1 MLRVPLTVCFIC
13 ATDAWKKVSRVV
25 FFSPLLLR
33 AGLRYLSRHRWQAL
47 LALTGITLG
56 VAVVLAVELANNG
69 ARAAFQLSAQ
79 QLQGKATHRLVVPD
93 ASLPD
98 DVYIRL
104 QGEAGGPPMAPVVSD
119 WVRVTGHEGRY
130 RLVGFDL
137 FAEAPFRTQLAALSD
152 AAGSVRDWLT
162 QADAV
167 LLSQDTAMTLSV
179 SEGDTLDIVYQG
191 RPLTLRVLRIDAQPG
206 SAGRDLLLVDIA
218 TAKSILGMPGRLS
231 HVDLILDAGSEQW
244 VRQRI
249 PSEVQLMAVAEQ
261 AQGVTRLS
269 AAFELNLTA
278 MSLLALLVG
287 MFLIFN
293 AMTFSIVQRRTLFG
307 RLRAIG
313 VTPRELF
320 GLIMLEAVVVA
331 VPGTLLGVLLG
342 VWLGQGLTRLVAA
355 TISELYYNVSVTA
368 LHLQWPTL
376 ITVVVLGLLATLLAT
391 LLPALQAARTPALK
405 TLSRAALEQSARRA
419 IPLWAAA
426 GLVLL
431 LAGLL
436 LALALPGGVI
446 LSFAGLFM
454 LVLGAALMTPLVIR
468 VLHRVLARRAW
479 SGLWRMGVRDLDRHL
494 SRLGIAVAALM
505 VALSASIG
513 VGVMV
518 DSMRA
523 GVNSWLT
530 ELLNADL
537 YVAADGFA
545 EGATLPAPV
554 VEAVSGLSAVAAF
567 SRYRERTLSLAGRRV
582 EVIGARLVPA
592 SRQGFSLIG
601 GGPSLWRE
609 FDAGA
614 LLVSES
620 LAYHLDLQP
629 GASLDL
635 PVAGGKA
642 TFTVAGLF
650 RDYASEHG
658 RLFMSEAVFRQL
670 WPGQPV
676 HTLALFAGDNDAD
689 DMRRAVTE
697 LGGRFAIVIT
707 PARAILDESM
717 AVFERTFRVTDV
729 LRFLSLIVA
738 FIGVL
743 SALMALQLERGKEYA
758 VLRALG
764 LRRRQI
770 AGLIAGESLLMGLL
784 AASVAVP
791 TGLLMAWVL
800 IESVQRRAFGWS
812 MPFNVDGGLLLQTLL
827 TGLLAAGL
835 AAVYPAW
842 RSAQRDPAPQLRED

>member
-1 MLRVPLTVCFIC
+1 MGFL
-13 ATDAWKKVSRVV
+13 
-25 FFSPLLLR
+25 SPLLLR
-33 AGLRYLSRHRWQAL
+33 AGLRHLSQHRWQAL
-47 LALTGITLG
+47 LALTGIALG
-56 VAVVLAVELANNG
+56 VAVVLAVELANSG
-69 ARAAFQLSAQ
+69 ARAAFQHSAQ
-79 QLQGKATHRLVVPD
+79 QLQGKATHRLVLPG

-98 DVYIRL
+98 DVYVRL
-104 QGEAGGPPMAPVVSD
+104 QGEAGRPPMAPVASD
-119 WVRVTGHEGRY
+119 RVRVAGREGRY

-137 FAEAPFRTQLAALSD
+137 FAEAPFRSQLAGLSN
-152 AAGSVRDWLT
+152 AGGFVRDWLT
-162 QADAV
+162 QPDALV
-167 LLSQDTAMTLSV
+167 LGQATARALAV
-179 SEGDTLDIVYQG
+179 GEGDTLDIVYQG
-191 RPLTLRVLRIDAQPG
+191 RPVTLRVLRVEAQPG
-206 SAGRDLLLVDIA
+206 SAVQDLLLVDIA
-218 TAKSILGMPGRLS
+218 TAKSILGLTGRLS

-249 PSEVQLMAVAEQ
+249 PPDVQLLTVAEQ

-293 AMTFSIVQRRTLFG
+293 AMTFSMVQRRTLFG

-355 TISELYYNVSVTA
+355 TVSELYYNVSVTA
-368 LHLQWPTL
+368 LHMEWPAL
-376 ITVVVLGLLATLLAT
+376 IIAAALGLLATLLAT
-391 LLPALQAARTPALK
+391 LLPALQAARTPALT
-405 TLSRAALEQSARRA
+405 TLSRAALEQSTRRG
-419 IPLWAAA
+419 IPVWAAV
-426 GLVLL
+426 GLALL

-454 LVLGAALMTPLVIR
+454 LVVGAALMTPLVIR
-468 VLHRVLARRAW
+468 VLHRVLARCALR
-479 SGLWRMGVRDLDRHL
+479 GLWRMGVRDLDRHL

-523 GVNSWLT
+523 AVNTWLSD
-530 ELLNADL
+530 LLSADI
-537 YVAADGFA
+537 YVAADAFA
-545 EGATLPAPV
+545 EGATLPAAV
-554 VEAVSGLSAVAAF
+554 VEAVSVLPAVAAF
-567 SRYRERTLSLAGRRV
+567 SRYRERTLPLAGRRV
-582 EVIGARLVPA
+582 EVIGARLAPA
-592 SRQGFSLIG
+592 SRQGFALTD
-601 GGPSLWRE
+601 GGPSAWQQ

-614 LLVSES
+614 LLVSEP
-620 LAYHLDLQP
+620 LAWHLGLQP
-629 GASLDL
+629 GASLEL
-635 PVAGGKA
+635 PVTGGAA
-642 TFTVAGLF
+642 TFSVAGVF

-658 RLFMSEAVFRQL
+658 RIFMDEAVYRQL
-670 WPGQPV
+670 WPEQQV
-676 HTLALFAGDNDAD
+676 NTLALFAGDNDAG
-689 DMRRAVTE
+689 DMRRAVSG
-697 LGGRFAIVIT
+697 LAGRLAIVIT

-717 AVFERTFRVTDV
+717 AVFERTFRITEV
-729 LRFLSLIVA
+729 LRVLSLTVA

-764 LRRRQI
+764 LTRGQI
-770 AGLIAGESLLMGLL
+770 AGLIGAESLLMGLL
-784 AASVAVP
+784 AASVAIP

-812 MPFNVDGGLLLQTLL
+812 MPFSVDGGLLLQTLL

-835 AAVYPAW
+835 AAIYPAW
-842 RSAQRDPAPQLRED
+842 RSARRDPAPQLRED

>member
-1 MLRVPLTVCFIC
+1 MG
-13 ATDAWKKVSRVV
+13 S
-25 FFSPLLLR
+25 FSPLLLR
-33 AGLRYLSRHRWQAL
+33 AGLRYLLRHRWQAL
-47 LALTGITLG
+47 LALTGIALG
-56 VAVVLAVELANNG
+56 VAVVLAVELANSG
-69 ARAAFQLSAQ
+69 ARAAFRLSAQ
-79 QLQGKATHRLVVPD
+79 QLQGKATHRLVVPG

-98 DVYIRL
+98 EVYVRL
-104 QGEAGGPPMAPVVSD
+104 QGEAGGPPMAPVASG
-119 WVRVTGHEGRY
+119 WVRVAGYEGRY

-137 FAEAPFRTQLAALSD
+137 FAEAPFRSQLAGLSD
-152 AAGSVRDWLT
+152 AGGFVRDWLT
-162 QADAV
+162 QPDALV
-167 LLSQDTAMTLSV
+167 LGQATARALAV

-191 RPLTLRVLRIDAQPG
+191 RPVTLRVLRVEAQPG
-206 SAGRDLLLVDIA
+206 SAGQDLLLVDIA
-218 TAKSILGMPGRLS
+218 TAKSILGLTGRLS

-249 PSEVQLMAVAEQ
+249 PPDVQLLTVAEQ

-293 AMTFSIVQRRTLFG
+293 AMTFSMVQRRTLFG

-320 GLIMLEAVVVA
+320 GLIMLEAVLVA
-331 VPGTLLGVLLG
+331 VPGTALGMLLG

-355 TISELYYNVSVTA
+355 TVSELYYNVSVTA
-368 LHLQWPTL
+368 LHLQWPAL
-376 ITVVVLGLLATLLAT
+376 ITAAVLGLLATLLAT
-391 LLPALQAARTPALK
+391 LLPALQAARTPALT
-405 TLSRAALEQSARRA
+405 TLSRAALERSARRA
-419 IPLWAAA
+419 IPVWAAV
-426 GLVLL
+426 GLAML

-454 LVLGAALMTPLVIR
+454 LVVGAALMTPLVIR
-468 VLHRVLARRAW
+468 VLHRLLERCALP
-479 SGLWRMGVRDLDRHL
+479 GLWRMGVRDLDRHL
-494 SRLGIAVAALM
+494 SRLGVAVAALM

-523 GVNSWLT
+523 GVNSWLSD
-530 ELLNADL
+530 LLSADL
-537 YVAADGFA
+537 YVAADAFA

-554 VEAVSGLSAVAAF
+554 VEAVSGLPAVAAF
-567 SRYRERTLSLAGRRV
+567 SRYRERTLPLAGRQV
-582 EVIGARLVPA
+582 EVIGAQLAPA
-592 SRQGFSLIG
+592 SRQGFTLTG
-601 GGPSLWRE
+601 GGPSSVWQD

-614 LLVSES
+614 LLVSEP
-620 LAYHLDLQP
+620 LAYHLGLQP
-629 GASLDL
+629 GARLEL
-635 PVAGGKA
+635 PAAGGA
-642 TFTVAGLF
+642 VAFTVAGVF

-658 RLFMSEAVFRQL
+658 RIFMDEAVYRQF
-670 WPGQPV
+670 WPDQPV
-676 HTLALFAGDNDAD
+676 HTLALFAGDGDAG
-689 DMRRAVTE
+689 DMHRAVSA
-697 LGGRFAIVIT
+697 LAGRVAIVIT

-717 AVFERTFRVTDV
+717 AVFERTFRITDV
-729 LRFLSLIVA
+729 LRVLSLIVA

-764 LRRRQI
+764 LTRGQI
-770 AGLIAGESLLMGLL
+770 AGLIGVESLLMGLL
-784 AASVAVP
+784 AASVAIP

-800 IESVQRRAFGWS
+800 IESVQRRAFGWT
-812 MPFNVDGGLLLQTLL
+812 MPFSVDGGLLLQTLL

-835 AAVYPAW
+835 AAIYPAW